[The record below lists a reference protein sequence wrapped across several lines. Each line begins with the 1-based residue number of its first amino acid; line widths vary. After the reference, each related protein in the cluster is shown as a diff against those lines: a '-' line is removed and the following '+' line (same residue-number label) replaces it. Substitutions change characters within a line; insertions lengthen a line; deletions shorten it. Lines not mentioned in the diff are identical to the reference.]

1 MVLDYLL
8 MGLMA
13 LLWAGAF
20 VVGKLAVSSVAPEMA
35 AFLRF
40 LIAGLVLLGIMVG
53 WQREQL
59 KLERRDWLL
68 VLGLGAT
75 GIAGYNLL
83 FFWGARLSLASDG
96 AMIIP
101 TLNPLL
107 TLFAAALILGEP
119 LTRRKLLGASIS
131 LIGQALI
138 FWTLIQAASQD
149 PDRLLGD
156 LFYVG
161 CALFWSTY
169 SILGRVASRRFSP
182 MAATTW
188 GSLSGMLLL
197 LPFAIWAFPGSTGY
211 TPSFWFNIS
220 YIAIG
225 GTVGGFLLWSRGIHR
240 LGASRTAVFLN
251 LVPVCT
257 LALAYLIL
265 GETVHPSQI
274 LGMLIVLSGVY
285 LASTTPPQPAKL
297 SA

>member
-1 MVLDYLL
+1 MLLDYLL

-20 VVGKLAVSSVAPEMA
+20 VVGKLAVSTVAPEMA

-40 LIAGLVLLGIMVG
+40 LIAGLILLGIMLI
-53 WQREQL
+53 WQREHL
-59 KLERRDWLL
+59 KLERKDWLL

-75 GIAGYNLL
+75 GIAGYNLF

-119 LTRRKLLGASIS
+119 LTRRKLMGAGIS
-131 LIGQALI
+131 LVGQALI
-138 FWTLIQAASQD
+138 FWTLVQAAAQD

-169 SILGRVASRRFSP
+169 SILGRLASRRFTP

-197 LPFAIWAFPGSTGY
+197 LPFAVWAFPRSTGY

-265 GETVHPSQI
+265 GETVHWSQI
-274 LGMLIVLSGVY
+274 LGILIVLSGVY
-285 LASTTPPQPAKL
+285 FASTTPTQPAKL
-297 SA
+297 TG